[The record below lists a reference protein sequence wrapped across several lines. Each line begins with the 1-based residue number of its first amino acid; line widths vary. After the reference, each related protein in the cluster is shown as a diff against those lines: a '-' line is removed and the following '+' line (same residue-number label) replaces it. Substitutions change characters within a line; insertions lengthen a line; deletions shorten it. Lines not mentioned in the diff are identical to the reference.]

1 MNMTWTSEQQKV
13 ITLHDRNLLV
23 SAAAGSGKTAVLVER
38 IIQMILNKEH
48 PLDIDRLLVVTFT
61 NAAAAEMR
69 ERIGNAIEKALR
81 TDPDNIHLQSQMT
94 LLHNAQIS
102 TIHSF
107 GLSVIR
113 NHFYEIDLDPGF
125 RIGDEREIRMLK
137 EDVLKKVMEDAY
149 EKADETFID
158 LIRAYGNV
166 KNDDNIC
173 SMVLSLYEYADSYPW
188 PVKWLDQCLNMYQCE
203 TAEDFEG
210 QPWMQELIVY
220 LKDVIHDMEVKSAGM
235 RRLALEENGPALYLD
250 AIEADL
256 ELLRDLSACDG
267 YEDWYRLLHQME
279 FQALSRKKQNCDAD
293 KKEAVKDQRNGMKKM
308 LTQLRDTYFSYPLKD
323 QLQMLI
329 QERPAMEA
337 LIALT
342 KEFMVQFAA
351 AKSDKNLIDFADI
364 EHFTLKILVDEATG
378 LPTPVAK
385 EYQEQFAEVMVDE
398 YQDSNYVQEAL
409 LTAVSRQSAGE
420 NNMFMVGDV
429 KQSIYRFRLARPELF
444 MDKYNRYT
452 LEESENQR
460 IDLHNN
466 FRSRHQVL
474 SFTNDI
480 FYHIMDEDMGNIVYD
495 SAAALYPGASFEP
508 VEDEDAFCPEILLV
522 KKDASDSED
531 KVETEAR
538 AAAARIREMTNPAV
552 SGSGSFSYK
561 DIVIL
566 VHALK
571 GWSETFTRVFSQEG
585 IPLITSSKT
594 GYFSAIE
601 VQTMIQMLRILN
613 NPRQDIA
620 LAGVMRSA
628 IGGFRASQLAQIKA
642 AFPEYSFYEA
652 VRCMDRRDD
661 GRTGCGENIRETKD
675 LSGKAEE
682 MIAEG
687 ILTADVWSQLCRKV
701 TDFWDLIRSFR
712 KRIPD
717 TPVHEMIQA
726 IYQETG
732 YLDYVTALPGGD
744 KRRANL
750 EMFLELSI
758 AYEDTS
764 YQGLFDF
771 IRYIEQMLKYELDY
785 GEAELVSDQENAVRL
800 MTIHKSKGLEF
811 PVVML
816 CGMGKEFN
824 LMSLNEPLVFHPQ
837 YGAGLR
843 WMNVGKS
850 LKRSFLP
857 RQVFGLLEKRELL
870 GEELRL
876 LYVALTRA
884 KEKLILTG
892 IADEKKEYGGS
903 RLAEEEKLSFAERM
917 NARCFFD
924 WVMPVVYRGDLN
936 CQVKEIS
943 TQSRE
948 EQKKDEYL
956 TVAQNRMRLL
966 AALKETDKNEYEK
979 LDRQMQ
985 WKYPYEGS
993 GKLKQKVSVSE
1004 LKHRFMEQQELEDAV
1019 FLHQEPEV
1027 IPYIPRFADR
1037 KEEENA
1043 GALRG
1048 TAMHRFLECVD
1059 FEALNDIF
1067 VQADPQAEAF
1077 VLDQLQKMSADGR
1090 LSDDLKKRLDHP
1102 KLCSFLS
1109 SDTAKRMAAAAK
1121 RGDLYRERP
1130 FMMSVPAGQVWLEA
1144 SNEETVLVQGIVDVF
1159 WMEEDGI
1166 TLLDYKTD
1174 AVSRP
1179 EELIQRYE
1187 LQLQL
1192 YAQALSKVF
1201 DHCTIKDIFIYSFK
1215 FQQTISVKGGT
1226 YESILV

>member
-1 MNMTWTSEQQKV
+1 MEMTWTSEQQKV
-13 ITLHDRNLLV
+13 ISLHNRNLLV

-48 PLDIDRLLVVTFT
+48 PMDIDRLLVVTFT

-81 TDPDNIHLQSQMT
+81 QEPDNTHLQSQMT

-125 RIGDEREIRMLK
+125 RIGDEREISMLK

-149 EKADETFID
+149 EKEDGAFID

-173 SMVLSLYEYADSYPW
+173 RMVLSLYEYADSYPW
-188 PVKWLDQCLNMYQCE
+188 PVQWLERCLFMYQCE
-203 TAEDFEG
+203 TEDEFEE
-210 QPWMQELIVY
+210 QPWMQELISY
-220 LKDVIHDMEVKSAGM
+220 LKDVIHDMEVKSDQM
-235 RRLALEENGPALYLD
+235 KSLVLQEDGPVLYLD

-256 ELLRDLSACDG
+256 ELLRSLKACDR
-267 YEDWYRLLHQME
+267 YEDWYRLLHQMK
-279 FQALSRKKQNCDAD
+279 FQALSRKKQSCDAD
-293 KKEAVKDQRNGMKKM
+293 KKERVKNQRNGMKKQ
-308 LTQLRDTYFSYPLKD
+308 LTQIRDVYFSYTIEE

-342 KEFMVQFAA
+342 KEFMTQFAA
-351 AKSDKNLIDFADI
+351 AKADKNLIDFADI
-364 EHFTLKILVDEATG
+364 EHFTLKILVDEETG
-378 LPTPVAK
+378 LPTPVAR
-385 EYQEQFAEVMVDE
+385 EYQEQFTEVMVDE

-452 LEESENQR
+452 LEESKNQR

-466 FRSRHQVL
+466 FRSRPQVL
-474 SFTNDI
+474 QFTNDI
-480 FYHIMDEDMGNIVYD
+480 FYHIMDRDMGNIVYD
-495 SAAALYPGASFEP
+495 SAAALYPGASFEETENEE
-508 VEDEDAFCPEILLV
+508 VFCPEILLV
-522 KKDASDSED
+522 NKDLSDHED
-531 KVETEAR
+531 RVETEAR
-538 AAAARIREMTNPAV
+538 AAAARIRELTNPAV
-552 SGSGSFSYK
+552 AGKGSFAYR

-571 GWSETFTRVFSQEG
+571 GWSEIFTKVFSQEG

-628 IGGFRASQLAQIKA
+628 IGGFSASQLAQIKA
-642 AFPEYSFYEA
+642 AFPEHSFYEA
-652 VRCMDRRDD
+652 VRCMEQPEKRSAGKLLIRN
-661 GRTGCGENIRETKD
+661 RVITEGEWD
-675 LSGKAEE
+675 
-682 MIAEG
+682 
-687 ILTADVWSQLCRKV
+687 QLCQKV
-701 TDFWDLIRSFR
+701 TEFWALIRGFR
-712 KRIPD
+712 ERIPD

-744 KRRANL
+744 RRRANL

-758 AYEDTS
+758 SYENTS

-843 WMNVGKS
+843 WMDVERGV
-850 LKRSFLP
+850 KRTFLP

-892 IADEKKEYGGS
+892 IVDEKKEYGGS
-903 RLAEEEKLSFAERM
+903 RLETEEKLSFAERM
-917 NARCFFD
+917 NARCFYD
-924 WVMPVVYRGDLN
+924 WVMPVVQRSDIACL
-936 CQVKEIS
+936 VKELS
-943 TQSRE
+943 AESYQ
-948 EQKKDEYL
+948 EQKKDEFL
-956 TVAQNRMRLL
+956 TVAESRRKLL
-966 AALKETDKNEYEK
+966 LELEQRDESIYEE

-1004 LKHRFMEQQELEDAV
+1004 LKHRFMEQQNLEDAV
-1019 FLHQEPEV
+1019 FLHKEPEV
-1027 IPYIPRFADR
+1027 IPYVPRFADR
-1037 KEEENA
+1037 EEEENA

-1067 VQADPQAEAF
+1067 TGMPDNAAEQSDRIEAF
-1077 VLDQLQKMSADGR
+1077 VSEQLQQMSVCGR
-1090 LSDDLKKRLDHP
+1090 ISEDLKKRLSIR
-1102 KLCSFLS
+1102 KLCQFLS
-1109 SDTAKRMAAAAK
+1109 GDTAKRMSEAAK

-1130 FMMSVPAGQVWLEA
+1130 FMMSVPAGQIWSEA
-1144 SNEETVLVQGIVDVF
+1144 SNDEPVLVQGIVDVF

-1174 AVSRP
+1174 AVSFP
-1179 EELIQRYE
+1179 EELVTRYE

-1201 DHCTIKDIFIYSFK
+1201 DNCKIKDILIYSFK
-1215 FQQTISVKGGT
+1215 FQQNISVKGGT
-1226 YESILV
+1226 YERISM